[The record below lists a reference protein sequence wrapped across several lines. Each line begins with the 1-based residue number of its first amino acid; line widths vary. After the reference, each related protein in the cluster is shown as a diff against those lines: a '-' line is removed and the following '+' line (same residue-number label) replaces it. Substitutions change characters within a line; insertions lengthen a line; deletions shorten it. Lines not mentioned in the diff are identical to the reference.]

1 LRAPAP
7 HPEQLVRPRLL
18 EHLNETLRRKITVLS
33 APAGYGKST
42 LLTQW
47 LRAEDAS
54 SSSAWVTLDEQDND
68 PVRMW
73 RHIVEA
79 VRRVVP
85 DQDGFGSRFSAA
97 LSFAGKELIER
108 ALPLLVNEFA
118 ELSHLVVVLDDY
130 QFVTEDGS
138 NESLTYLLEHLPENV
153 HLVLASRS
161 DPLLPLGRLRARGEL
176 NEIRTDQ
183 LAFSQ
188 EEADCLLNEKLG
200 LEIGSDD
207 LRVLLQRTEGWPAGI
222 YLAALSLQNKEDKRA
237 FIATFGGSNRYVLEL
252 LGEEVLSGLTEEVR
266 TFLLTTSV
274 LRKLTG
280 RLCDA
285 VVRREDSDQRLREL
299 SRANLFIVPLDEH
312 GEWYRYHHLFS
323 DLLLYELKSSLPE
336 LVPVLHERASAW
348 LEGERFFDS
357 AIRHAVAATDYER
370 AGTLI
375 ARHWFGYAV
384 TGQSAT
390 VEGWLGSLPEGLAR
404 HDAALVLVN
413 AWISAL
419 AGQREKTETL
429 LALAEGIPREGPL
442 PDGTAS
448 VEAGAATVRAIF
460 GFGGVQSMAEAARKA
475 AALELDR
482 RSPHAALVKLGLG
495 ISWYFSGDIVRA
507 RRVLEEGLRLT
518 QGDHLVL
525 RIGMLSCLS
534 FADGDEGRL
543 EEAESHAREACA
555 VVERFRLQGIPQSTW
570 APIALGRAL
579 AKRGNQVEA
588 RTELERALSV
598 RRKAPGLSPWP
609 TLVALLALASVN
621 SARGDRGGARKLLA
635 EARATLEPYG
645 DDAGIFPEL
654 LERQERGLRT
664 IKRRDGSLGGELTER
679 EFEVLG
685 LLVGE
690 LSNRQIAQGLYV
702 APSTVRTQ
710 LKSIYRKLGVRSRD
724 EAVEEARARGII

>member
-7 HPEQLVRPRLL
+7 RPEQLVRPRLL
-18 EHLNETLRRKITVLS
+18 EHLNETLRCKVTVLS
-33 APAGYGKST
+33 APAGYGKTT

-47 LRAEDAS
+47 LRTEDAS
-54 SSSAWVTLDEQDND
+54 SSLAWVSLDEQDND

-73 RHIVEA
+73 RHVVEA
-79 VRRVVP
+79 VRRVAP
-85 DQDGFGSRFSAA
+85 DRDGFGSRFFAA
-97 LSFAGKELIER
+97 LSFVGKELIER

-118 ELSHLVVVLDDY
+118 ELPHRMVVVLDDY

-138 NESLTYLLEHLPENV
+138 NESLTYLLEHLPDKV

-161 DPLLPLGRLRARGEL
+161 DPRLPLGRLRARGEL

-183 LAFSQ
+183 LAFSAV
-188 EEADCLLNEKLG
+188 EAACLLNEKMG

-274 LRKLTG
+274 LRRMTG

-285 VVRREDSDQRLREL
+285 VVGREDSEQRLREL
-299 SRANLFIVPLDEH
+299 SRANLFIVPLDDN

-348 LEGERFFDS
+348 LEGEKFFDS
-357 AIRHAVAATDYER
+357 AIRHAIAATDYKR
-370 AGTLI
+370 AGTLV

-384 TGQSAT
+384 TGHSAT

-419 AGQREKTETL
+419 AGQREETETL
-429 LALAEGIPREGPL
+429 LALAEGITREGPL

-460 GFGGVQSMAEAARKA
+460 GFGGVQSMAEAARRA

-482 RSPHAALVKLGLG
+482 HSPHAALVKLGLG
-495 ISWYFSGDIVRA
+495 ISWYFSGDIVQA
-507 RRVLEEGLRLT
+507 RRVLERDSDSPRATTSFCGSACCLACRSLPETRGSWRKLSHSRRRLARWWT
-518 QGDHLVL
+518 DFGCRGSPSPLGRLSRSGVL
-525 RIGMLSCLS
+525 SRSGGIRPRLKPNSSVLFRC
-534 FADGDEGRL
+534 EGR
-543 EEAESHAREACA
+543 R
-555 VVERFRLQGIPQSTW
+555 
-570 APIALGRAL
+570 
-579 AKRGNQVEA
+579 QV
-588 RTELERALSV
+588 
-598 RRKAPGLSPWP
+598 
-609 TLVALLALASVN
+609 
-621 SARGDRGGARKLLA
+621 
-635 EARATLEPYG
+635 
-645 DDAGIFPEL
+645 
-654 LERQERGLRT
+654 
-664 IKRRDGSLGGELTER
+664 
-679 EFEVLG
+679 
-685 LLVGE
+685 
-690 LSNRQIAQGLYV
+690 
-702 APSTVRTQ
+702 
-710 LKSIYRKLGVRSRD
+710 
-724 EAVEEARARGII
+724 